1 MRRACKIA
9 EFFTLAIFLAFATL
23 PALAYEPV
31 TIAQLEQM
39 LAVAHGESDKALAKE
54 LGELELTERLSTL
67 RLDKLRAGIPGE
79 KSRLALLVLSDTSAF
94 HDLPAAEIS
103 QLAPPDGDTQSQIL
117 AKTADYAR
125 VTLHQLID
133 IVVSRD
139 TNHFDNLKVVS
150 FSRAVPAAT
159 ANAKKMS
166 EAELDA
172 ARFPPVAS
180 AVVENQ
186 PYRLI
191 GKNSETITYRSGEE
205 NVVSR
210 SGKAVVAPPE
220 NAPKRPPSSGV
231 SNWGVFGP
239 LPEIVAN
246 DISAGKVDWD
256 HWEQTGKSTLAVF
269 RYSVPEDLSNYN
281 LEYCCFT
288 SGKEPSG
295 EGGKE
300 NWNVYETLPSYHGE
314 ITIDPKTGGIRRLT
328 IQTDISAN
336 QPIYRADIM
345 VEYGPVELGG
355 TEHLLPARSV
365 TIFQASIP
373 IVMQEGNCVD
383 LHCTPRAY
391 VHPKDTVVS
400 DTVYGS
406 YRVFS
411 SDSRI
416 LPADAS
422 GSRGGS
428 PSSSQPQNATGR
440 KH

>member
-1 MRRACKIA
+1 MRRAYKIA

-31 TIAQLEQM
+31 TAAQLEQM
-39 LAVAHGESDKALAKE
+39 LAAAQGKSDKALAKE

-67 RLDKLRAGIPGE
+67 RLEKLQASVPGE
-79 KSRLALLVLSDTSAF
+79 KSRLALLVLSDISAF
-94 HDLPAAEIS
+94 HDLPAAEIP
-103 QLAPPDGDTQSQIL
+103 QLAPPDSDTQNKIL
-117 AKTADYAR
+117 AKTADYVR

-150 FSRAVPAAT
+150 FSHAVPAAT

-186 PYRLI
+186 SYRLT
-191 GKNSETITYRSGEE
+191 GKNTETITYRNGEE
-205 NVVSR
+205 EMAFRN
-210 SGKAVVAPPE
+210 GKAVVAPPE
-220 NAPKRPPSSGV
+220 NAPKRPPQSGI

-246 DISAGKVDWD
+246 DISAGKTDWG

-269 RYSVPEDLSNYN
+269 RYSVPQDLSNYN

-288 SGKEPSG
+288 SGKEPAG
-295 EGGKE
+295 DEGKE
-300 NWNVYETLPSYHGE
+300 DWNVYETLPPYHGE
-314 ITIDPKTGGIRRLT
+314 IAIDPESGAILRLT
-328 IQTDISAN
+328 IQTDIPAD
-336 QPIYRADIM
+336 QPIYRADIL

-355 TEHLLPARSV
+355 KEYFLPARSV
-365 TIFQASIP
+365 TISQASIP
-373 IVMQEGNCVD
+373 IMIQEGNCVD
-383 LHCTPRAY
+383 FHCTPRTY

-406 YRVFS
+406 YRVFH
-411 SDSRI
+411 SDSRN
-416 LPADAS
+416 AS
-422 GSRGGS
+422 NGSEDS
-428 PSSSQPQNATGR
+428 LSSSQPQNGTPR
-440 KH
+440 KQ

>member
-9 EFFTLAIFLAFATL
+9 EFFTLAIFLAFATQ

-31 TIAQLEQM
+31 TVAHLEQM
-39 LAVAHGESDKALAKE
+39 LAAAHGKSDKALAKE

-67 RLDKLRAGIPGE
+67 RLEKLQASVPGE
-79 KSRLALLVLSDTSAF
+79 KSRLALLVLADTSAF
-94 HDLPAAEIS
+94 QNLPAAEIS
-103 QLAPPDGDTQSQIL
+103 QLAAPDSETQNKIL
-117 AKTADYAR
+117 TKTADYVR

-186 PYRLI
+186 PYRLTAEN
-191 GKNSETITYRSGEE
+191 GETITYRNGEE
-205 NVVSR
+205 ELVSR
-210 SGKAVVAPPE
+210 NGKAVVAPPE
-220 NAPKRPPSSGV
+220 NAPKRPPSSGI

-256 HWEQTGKSTLAVF
+256 RWEQIGKSTLAVF
-269 RYSVPEDLSNYN
+269 RYSVPQDLSNYN

-295 EGGKE
+295 DGGKE
-300 NWNVYETLPSYHGE
+300 NWNVYETIPSYHGE
-314 ITIDPKTGGIRRLT
+314 IAIDPVTGGIRRLT
-328 IQTDISAN
+328 IQTDIPAN
-336 QPIYRADIM
+336 QPIYRADIL
-345 VEYGPVELGG
+345 VEYGTIELGG
-355 TEHLLPARSV
+355 REYLLPARSV
-365 TIFQASIP
+365 TISQASIP
-373 IVMQEGNCVD
+373 IMIQEGNCVD
-383 LHCTPRAY
+383 LHCTPRTY

-400 DTVYGS
+400 DTIYEA
-406 YRVFS
+406 YRVFR
-411 SDSRI
+411 SDSR
-416 LPADAS
+416 AS
-422 GSRGGS
+422 NGPEGS
-428 PSSSQPQNATGR
+428 PSSSQPNNATPR
-440 KH
+440 KY